1 MEAWSMVLILLPQ
14 EKSWSENEAEL
25 VDIISVSLSSHS
37 KTLQL
42 GVLVDTF
49 SFSIPPP
56 STLEQVELD
65 FCHLQL
71 RDFWLYILIMCSS

>member
-1 MEAWSMVLILLPQ
+1 MVFILLPQ

-25 VDIISVSLSSHS
+25 VDIILVSLSSHS

-49 SFSIPPP
+49 SFSIFPP
-56 STLEQVELD
+56 LEQFELD

-71 RDFWLYILIMCSS
+71 RDFWLYILIMCNSWFCKTLW